1 MLNLHIWTTNNKL
14 YKRRSLDILQEEIK
28 KEALYRN
35 KKYKDW
41 WKKKCFN
48 HDPNYFRTIENCINF
63 EDEIKRNNRE
73 LKQGLESLSLSLSLS
88 TVPRLSFSYPEE
100 IIKHPKDVLSF
111 IKKSI
116 TKKKVTDNIL
126 TFDPIIFTLIEAKYI
141 NDKRVC
147 VFINGIKKDSSII
160 TVNKAL
166 EACVKPFYQLN
177 VNII

>member
-14 YKRRSLDILQEEIK
+14 YKRTSLDILQEEIK

-41 WKKKCFN
+41 WEKKCFN
-48 HDPNYFRTIENCINF
+48 QDPNYFRTIKNCINF

-73 LKQGLESLSLSLSLS
+73 LKQGLESLSLSLS

-116 TKKKVTDNIL
+116 TKKNVTDNIL

-147 VFINGIKKDSSII
+147 IFINGIKKDSSLI